1 MQSPD
6 LSRAVPSAS
15 TSFPFPFPFPWT
27 RSKKTMEPEADKAA
41 APAAAAETSDDAIQE
56 ESPAQNG
63 KAGSEAATAPEVEVQ
78 LFRRGRGPVAV
89 FRSRLGGWTQDQLD
103 VGDILEQHGL
113 RSVFAFDP
121 ASRTRG
127 VAIRFHPRNGRSLL
141 TYAPGSTIFLDGEPK
156 DSLLKPITKVMI
168 GVAAMTAVA
177 AVLLK
182 EAKMPEWLKASRL
195 GNVNFPP
202 WVLACIVIVFM
213 RLRKRTKDVMKKFG
227 WTS

>member
-1 MQSPD
+1 
-6 LSRAVPSAS
+6 
-15 TSFPFPFPFPWT
+15 
-27 RSKKTMEPEADKAA
+27 MEPEADKAA
-41 APAAAAETSDDAIQE
+41 APAAAAEASDDAIQE
-56 ESPAQNG
+56 ESPAPTPGPDG
-63 KAGSEAATAPEVEVQ
+63 KPGSGVAASPEVEVQ
-78 LFRRGRGPVAV
+78 LFRQGRGPVAV
-89 FRSRLGGWTQDQLD
+89 FRSRLGGWTQDQLE

-113 RSVFAFDP
+113 KSVFAFDP
-121 ASRTRG
+121 AARTRG

-182 EAKMPEWLKASRL
+182 EAKMPEWLQASRL
-195 GNVNFPP
+195 GTVNFPP
-202 WVLACIVIVFM
+202 WVLACMVIVFM

-227 WTS
+227 LAS